1 MNIDESNVESSYQL
15 MLKKSDSVDPNHGG
29 GYDKYNSVENLKW
42 TDIDVSPNFQGVTLI
57 KK

>member
-29 GYDKYNSVENLKW
+29 GYDKYNSVENLK
-42 TDIDVSPNFQGVTLI
+42 
-57 KK
+57 